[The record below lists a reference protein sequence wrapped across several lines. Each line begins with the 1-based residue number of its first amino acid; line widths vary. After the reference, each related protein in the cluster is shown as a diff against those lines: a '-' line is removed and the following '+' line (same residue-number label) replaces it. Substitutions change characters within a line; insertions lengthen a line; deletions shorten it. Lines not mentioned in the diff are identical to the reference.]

1 METLDSQT
9 WSKSLEKARE
19 ALRLLGRMEC
29 VLWAGGEPLKG
40 FKE

>member
-19 ALRLLGRMEC
+19 ALRLPGRME
-29 VLWAGGEPLKG
+29 VSSGQGEPSKG
-40 FKE
+40 FEE